1 MDVQSLVL
9 LVLSFKTSILAIA
22 HSNNTLPT
30 GGTMMVRT
38 KETISQTM
46 CGLDKLAI
54 GGSGLAGVVP
64 RLRMVVVLPL
74 RESLTAADLV
84 EPISACLLVLCADA
98 DEPCTRACCSAIN
111 LST

>member
-1 MDVQSLVL
+1 MDVQALVL

-54 GGSGLAGVVP
+54 GGSGLAGVAP
-64 RLRMVVVLPL
+64 RLLVVAVLALLGLLAATDWVCFWGL
-74 RESLTAADLV
+74 R
-84 EPISACLLVLCADA
+84 CDA
-98 DEPCTRACCSAIN
+98 DEPRTRACCSAIN